1 MDITYHPIGT
11 IHSPFTDLKQ
21 MPIQPTGRS
30 SAPGTVEVFPEFSE
44 GLKDLDRFSHLIL
57 VYHFHQSR
65 TVTMTVK
72 PFLDSAPRGLF
83 ATRAPVRP
91 KPIGISIVELVSIQA
106 NILHLA
112 NLDILDGTPLLDIK
126 LYVPDFDR
134 PTEARVGWLEE
145 VRHNLKST
153 HSTSRFSST

>member
-1 MDITYHPIGT
+1 MEITYHPIGV

-30 SAPGTVEVFPEFSE
+30 SAPGTVEVFSEFAE
-44 GLKDLDRFSHLIL
+44 GLKDLGGFSHLIL

-65 TVTMTVK
+65 QVTLTVT

-83 ATRAPVRP
+83 ATRAPTRP
-91 KPIGISIVELVSIQA
+91 NPIGISIIELVSIKA
-106 NILHLA
+106 NILQIA

-126 LYVPDFDR
+126 PYVPDFDR
-134 PTEARVGWLEE
+134 PAAARVGWLEE
-145 VRHNLKST
+145 TRQNLKST
-153 HSTSRFSST
+153 HSDVRFVSG